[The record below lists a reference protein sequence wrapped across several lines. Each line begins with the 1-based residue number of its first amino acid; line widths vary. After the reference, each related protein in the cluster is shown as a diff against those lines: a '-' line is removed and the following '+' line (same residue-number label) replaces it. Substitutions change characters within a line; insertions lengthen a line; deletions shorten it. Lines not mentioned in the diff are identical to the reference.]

1 MEEIM
6 SKVRRMQMSTNDI
19 ITSVFGIT
27 AAILV
32 AFKFPQPY
40 FGMAFWLYSVGAF
53 CGIVSNYRRRN
64 IPYIFLFSCFFIIDT
79 YGIYNWWP
87 F

>member
-1 MEEIM
+1 ML
-6 SKVRRMQMSTNDI
+6 KVKAMQMSTNDV
-19 ITSVFGIT
+19 ITSIFGIT

-53 CGIVSNYRRRN
+53 CGIISNYKRN
-64 IPYIFLFSCFFIIDT
+64 NMPYLLLFSCFFLIDS